1 MLKAPVEKMVNLHNQ
16 VGNFYRDSKTLR
28 MNQMKNTGTEMK
40 NIFDWP
46 ISRPDIA
53 EEGNSEFEARSI

>member
-1 MLKAPVEKMVNLHNQ
+1 MLKAPVEKMDNLHDQ

-40 NIFDWP
+40 NIFDWL

-53 EEGNSEFEARSI
+53 EEGSSEFEARSI